1 MKKTILLFSI
11 CAIAMANAAAQA
23 VFRVSPGTEM
33 LVNNGVKIVLNNTS
47 FENNGSLGLGTT
59 SRFVFTGNSPVVTI
73 SGTGNT
79 VLSELELNKTAGVVQ
94 LNRTVSIFTGVFF
107 TSGNLDL
114 NGNMLFLLADPN
126 GQLIGENNNSRIIGN
141 TGFVR
146 KPATLNAPAGV
157 NPGNIGLLITSA
169 QNLGATTIERYHYS
183 VNNQNVRRVFHINP
197 ANNNNLNATLEFRYL
212 DAELN
217 AIDENTLNL
226 WRSANGSGGWA
237 SAGGIANAA
246 QNSVTLNGLNDLSWF
261 TPASSNAALP
271 IILASFTATCA
282 NNQVVLN
289 WQTKQEQNT
298 NRFEVQ
304 SSIGGSIWT
313 TLASV
318 NATGNSSTPVDYS
331 YNDISSGRKFYRL
344 RIVDNDGSFTLSPVQ
359 TVDCS
364 DKKWTITALPNPV
377 RDNLELVLNGINRH
391 SIKVEMVNALGQM
404 VWQQQVSLTNQY
416 RRIAIPVQQLVSGSY
431 FIHINEPEYQQTI
444 PIIKQ

>member
-1 MKKTILLFSI
+1 MKKLLLFVFFWSLTGI
-11 CAIAMANAAAQA
+11 VVNSQA
-23 VFRVSPGTEM
+23 VFRISPGATL
-33 LVNNGVKIVLNNTS
+33 LVNNDAKIVLNNTG
-47 FENNGSLGLGTT
+47 FENNGDLGTGSL
-59 SRFVFTGNSPVVTI
+59 SRFVFTGNDPVVTI

-79 VLSELELNKTAGVVQ
+79 VLGELALNKSAGVVK

-146 KPATLNAPAGV
+146 KPATLNAPSGV
-157 NPGNIGLLITSA
+157 NAGNIGLLITSA
-169 QNLGATTIERYHYS
+169 QNLGATTIERYHYT
-183 VNNQNVRRVFHINP
+183 VNNQNVRRVFRINP
-197 ANNNNLNATLEFRYL
+197 ANNNSLNATLEFRYL
-212 DAELN
+212 DVELN
-217 AIDENTLNL
+217 AVDENTLNL
-226 WRSANGSGGWA
+226 WRSVNGSSGWA
-237 SAGGIANAA
+237 SVGGVANAA

-261 TPASSNAALP
+261 TPAPSNAALP

-282 NNQVVLN
+282 NNQVTLN

-318 NATGNSSTPVDYS
+318 NAKGNSSTPVDYS
-331 YNDISSGRKFYRL
+331 YTDISSGRKFYRL
-344 RIVDNDGSFTLSPVQ
+344 RIVDNDGSFSLSPVE

-364 DKKWTITALPNPV
+364 DKKWTITARPNPV

-391 SIKVEMVNALGQM
+391 SIKVEMVNASGQI

-416 RRIAIPVQQLVSGSY
+416 RRIAIPVQQLASGSY
-431 FIHINEPEYQQTI
+431 FIHIKEPEYQQTI
-444 PIIKQ
+444 SIIKQ